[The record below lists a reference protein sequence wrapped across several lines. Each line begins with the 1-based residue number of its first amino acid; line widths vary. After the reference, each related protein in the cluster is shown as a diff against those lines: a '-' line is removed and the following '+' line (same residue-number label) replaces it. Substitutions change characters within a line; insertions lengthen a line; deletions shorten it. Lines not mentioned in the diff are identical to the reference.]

1 MALQHHGMQDRLCFR
16 TFGLSLAF
24 HHHCGCNTSPALQV
38 LRSCAAC
45 KFTPYAHS
53 MMVGGLCVWK
63 AVGALSKAKNPILVL
78 TLRGAVVQS
87 APALVFAPLWSYRPG
102 ELTAGSVRAAFSS
115 TLRSLCLT
123 NKPLDLSQT
132 TKLTVKMLLYLK
144 LWK

>member
-1 MALQHHGMQDRLCFR
+1 
-16 TFGLSLAF
+16 
-24 HHHCGCNTSPALQV
+24 
-38 LRSCAAC
+38 
-45 KFTPYAHS
+45 
-53 MMVGGLCVWK
+53 MVGGLCVWK